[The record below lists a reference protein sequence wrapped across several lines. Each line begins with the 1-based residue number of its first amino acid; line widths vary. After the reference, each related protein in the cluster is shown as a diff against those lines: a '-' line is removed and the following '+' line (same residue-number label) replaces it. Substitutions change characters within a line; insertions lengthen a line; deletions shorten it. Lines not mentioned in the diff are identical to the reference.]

1 MIEALSVS
9 SALDRAI
16 SATLTLFQLL
26 EHAKCLTASGSL
38 HFLVLPPE
46 ILFSTFFLASSYPS
60 FRFQLKHVFPWE
72 SLSWSR
78 AGWDSSGINSQS
90 TRLFFHYT
98 PSSWKC
104 MRYCCLLSV
113 FPTRLWTPWGQGLVL
128 FSSGTTAPP
137 VNERGAGWRD
147 G

>member
-72 SLSWSR
+72 SLS
-78 AGWDSSGINSQS
+78 
-90 TRLFFHYT
+90 
-98 PSSWKC
+98 
-104 MRYCCLLSV
+104 
-113 FPTRLWTPWGQGLVL
+113 
-128 FSSGTTAPP
+128 
-137 VNERGAGWRD
+137 
-147 G
+147 